1 MILWIWVH
9 SWHLMFL
16 LPVPYCASTQAAG
29 GLIVKDFFIGEVA
42 PGLEVGDRKLFA
54 MQNLSS
60 VRLIDFEDSCV
71 VHAKSLLLCPNILF
85 AYGHCLR
92 ILATGFEAS
101 TKMNSCLD
109 QMIHLQR
116 HQRGDCPQL
125 KPSASGG
132 RAQLKE
138 PPIPIKGFKHQ
149 MVVPKRMES
158 LLLLGLACEVDVKSN

>member
-16 LPVPYCASTQAAG
+16 LSVPYCASTQAAG

-42 PGLEVGDRKLFA
+42 PGLEVGDRKVFA

-101 TKMNSCLD
+101 FKNEFMSRVS
-109 QMIHLQR
+109 MIHLQR

-125 KPSASGG
+125 KPSGG

-138 PPIPIKGFKHQ
+138 PPIPIKGFGIRWSFQKGW
-149 MVVPKRMES
+149 R
-158 LLLLGLACEVDVKSN
+158 ACCFRAFHLWGGC

>member
-1 MILWIWVH
+1 
-9 SWHLMFL
+9 MFL

-42 PGLEVGDRKLFA
+42 PGLEVGDRKVFA

-101 TKMNSCLD
+101 TKMNSCLESRWY
-109 QMIHLQR
+109 IC
-116 HQRGDCPQL
+116 RGIKEAIVHSSNPVQVEDAPSWKNPQY
-125 KPSASGG
+125 P
-132 RAQLKE
+132 
-138 PPIPIKGFKHQ
+138 
-149 MVVPKRMES
+149 
-158 LLLLGLACEVDVKSN
+158 